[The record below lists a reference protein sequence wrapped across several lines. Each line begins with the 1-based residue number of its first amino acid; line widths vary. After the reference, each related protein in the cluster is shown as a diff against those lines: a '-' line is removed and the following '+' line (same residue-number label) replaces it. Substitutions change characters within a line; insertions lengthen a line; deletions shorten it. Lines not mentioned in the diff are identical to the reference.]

1 MSHVKEDQ
9 DYLRSKGWIFAG
21 RHMLFGACWWDPL
34 EFGHERTSK
43 PTEAACRI
51 QRARDGVEVMDRD
64 LGVI

>member
-1 MSHVKEDQ
+1 MSHAREDQ

-51 QRARDGVEVMDRD
+51 QRA
-64 LGVI
+64 